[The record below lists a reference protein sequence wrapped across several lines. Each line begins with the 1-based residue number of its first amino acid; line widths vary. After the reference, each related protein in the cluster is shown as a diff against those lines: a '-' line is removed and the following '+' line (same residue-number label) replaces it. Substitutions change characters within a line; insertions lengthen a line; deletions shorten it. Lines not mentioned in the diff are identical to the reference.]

1 MALPAGDWGICQGRQ
16 PGAAHPC
23 SLPVLTQPCAQRHA
37 AGSARNPHSRSSP
50 CSACS
55 PAPRHC
61 ITGRPAAPRLLLHL
75 HTRFPCTNTCA
86 HTPLHAHPVTHRRA
100 PCNPGHAPFGSG
112 HAPFPLGHA
121 PTPFGPRPHVL
132 PPAPCPRAHHVHGPR
147 SPAVPQPRPALRGA
161 ALHAGGCGAR
171 PGLERTSAARTGPH
185 SDHHSGVRGPL
196 APRSRLRQRGL
207 QPQGTVEGRALH

>member
-37 AGSARNPHSRSSP
+37 AGSARNLHSRSSP

-121 PTPFGPRPHVL
+121 HFPLGHAPTCSRP
-132 PPAPCPRAHHVHGPR
+132 PRAHVRTTCTALAAPRCRSRALRCGVPLCTLVGAGRGPGLSAPQPPALDPTAITTAVCGGR
-147 SPAVPQPRPALRGA
+147 SPPGA
-161 ALHAGGCGAR
+161 A
-171 PGLERTSAARTGPH
+171 
-185 SDHHSGVRGPL
+185 
-196 APRSRLRQRGL
+196 
-207 QPQGTVEGRALH
+207 

>member
-1 MALPAGDWGICQGRQ
+1 MPRPPARRCSPLLPPRADTALRSAPRCRERPQPAQ
-16 PGAAHPC
+16 PQ
-23 SLPVLTQPCAQRHA
+23 LPVLSLQPSAASLHHRPPCGTAPPPVPAHA
-37 AGSARNPHSRSSP
+37 LPLHKHVRAHPLARS
-50 CSACS
+50 
-55 PAPRHC
+55 PRHSPQ
-61 ITGRPAAPRLLLHL
+61 GPVQPGPRPLRVRPR
-75 HTRFPCTNTCA
+75 
-86 HTPLHAHPVTHRRA
+86 PL
-100 PCNPGHAPFGSG
+100 PFRPRPL
-112 HAPFPLGHA
+112 PFR
-121 PTPFGPRPHVL
+121 PRPHVL

-207 QPQGTVEGRALH
+207 QPQGTVEGRAIH